1 MKAAQGKELGDIDE
15 MLTVEDIS
23 IPNLDDLPPKKR
35 KKCIIVQTQ
44 AVALACGDCRVL
56 SGKTRKFQGPP
67 SFPYIPGGTSL
78 FWLFYSDF
86 DSAQLDRISP
96 LTSPVVRFISVFVG
110 DCSGIV
116 TQIPKECSDDP
127 DYPFK
132 VGDRVAARFT
142 EGPRGAL
149 AEYSIVDTTVC
160 EKIPENI
167 SFEEGAILASVSPAT
182 LLAERIKEG
191 ERVLIMG
198 AGGGVGSH
206 TCQIMRKQ
214 GASHLVGCSL
224 TPDRLL
230 QEPLK
235 YDEAINYSKDDPFS
249 LKKYQDEPFD
259 VVVDLAGGSWLRL
272 VQSYDNNEK
281 SIVKPASQGGR
292 YLTLTPDK
300 AIFEAE
306 SLMAIL
312 KPFLIIPLWR
322 ALKSRLW
329 KRHHLPKYSFAQSL
343 AFERS
348 HLTRTMNMAQDGT
361 LKAVMDS
368 RGPFPFTTEG
378 VRKAFR
384 LQETRHIHGKVV
396 VQVKNTK

>member
-1 MKAAQGKELGDIDE
+1 M
-15 MLTVEDIS
+15 
-23 IPNLDDLPPKKR
+23 
-35 KKCIIVQTQ
+35 IIQTQ

-67 SFPYIPGGTSL
+67 SFPYIPGG
-78 FWLFYSDF
+78 
-86 DSAQLDRISP
+86 
-96 LTSPVVRFISVFVG
+96 

-116 TQIPKECSDDP
+116 WQIPPEASKDP

-149 AEYSIVDTTVC
+149 AEYSIIDITVC
-160 EKIPENI
+160 EKIPENL
-167 SFEEGAILASVSPAT
+167 SFEEGATLASVSPAT
-182 LLAERIKEG
+182 VLAERIKEG

-206 TCQIMRKQ
+206 TCQVMRKQ
-214 GASHLVGCSL
+214 GASYLVGCSL
-224 TPDRLL
+224 ATDRLM

-235 YDEAINYSKDDPFS
+235 YDEAINYSVNDPFS
-249 LKKYQDEPFD
+249 IEKFKNDPFD

-272 VQSYDNNEK
+272 MEDYNSNVS

-292 YLTLTPDK
+292 YLTLTPDE
-300 AIFEAE
+300 AIFKAE
-306 SLMAIL
+306 SLMEIL
-312 KPFLIIPLWR
+312 QPFLFIPLWR
-322 ALKSRLW
+322 AIKSRLW
-329 KRHHLPKYSFAQSL
+329 GRRKMPKYSFAHSL
-343 AFERS
+343 EFERT

-361 LKAVMDS
+361 LKASMDS
-368 RGPFPFTTEG
+368 QGPFPFTTEG

-384 LQETRHIHGKVV
+384 LQESRHIKGKVV
-396 VQVKNTK
+396 IAVKD

>member
-1 MKAAQGKELGDIDE
+1 MIKAVQGKELGDIDE
-15 MLTVEDIS
+15 MLTVEDDVQM
-23 IPNLDDLPPKKR
+23 PNLDDLPLKKR
-35 KKCIIVQTQ
+35 KKSMIIKTR

-67 SFPYIPGGTSL
+67 SFPYIPGG
-78 FWLFYSDF
+78 
-86 DSAQLDRISP
+86 
-96 LTSPVVRFISVFVG
+96 
-110 DCSGIV
+110 DCSGV
-116 TQIPKECSDDP
+116 VWKIPDEVSNDP
-127 DYPFK
+127 EYPFK
-132 VGDRVAARFT
+132 VGDRVAARFVD
-142 EGPRGAL
+142 GPRGAL
-149 AEYSIVDTTVC
+149 AEYSIIDITVC
-160 EKIPENI
+160 EKIPDNL

-182 LLAERIKEG
+182 VLAERIQKG

-206 TCQIMRKQ
+206 ACQIMRKQ
-214 GASHLVGCSL
+214 GASYIVGSSL

-230 QEPLK
+230 QEPLS
-235 YDEAINYSKDDPFS
+235 YNEAINYSEKDPFS
-249 LKKYQDEPFD
+249 IQKFKDEPFD

-272 VQSYDNNEK
+272 IEDLNNEDV

-292 YLTLTPDK
+292 YLTLTPDE

-306 SLMAIL
+306 SLMGIL
-312 KPFLIIPLWR
+312 KPFLFIPLWR

-329 KRHHLPKYSFAQSL
+329 GRRKLPKYSFAHSL
-343 AFERS
+343 EFERS
-348 HLTRTMNMAQDGT
+348 HLTRTINMAEDGT

-368 RGPFPFTTEG
+368 RGPFAFSTEE

-396 VQVKNTK
+396 VQVQKD

>member
-1 MKAAQGKELGDIDE
+1 MIPLQGKKNAMKAAQGKELGDIDA
-15 MLTVEDIS
+15 MLTVDV
-23 IPNLDDLPPKKR
+23 IPMPRLEDLPSKKR
-35 KKCIIVQTQ
+35 KTHVIVETR

-67 SFPYIPGGTSL
+67 SFPYIPGG
-78 FWLFYSDF
+78 
-86 DSAQLDRISP
+86 
-96 LTSPVVRFISVFVG
+96 

-116 TQIPKECSDDP
+116 REIPTEASNDP
-127 DYPFK
+127 DFPFQ

-149 AEYSIVDTTVC
+149 AEFSIMDTTVM
-160 EKIPENI
+160 EKIPKNL
-167 SFEEGAILASVSPAT
+167 SFEEGAILASVAPAT

-198 AGGGVGSH
+198 AGGGIGSH

-214 GASHLVGCSL
+214 GASFLAGVSL
-224 TPDRLL
+224 ETDRLL
-230 QEPLK
+230 QEPLN
-235 YDEAINYSKDDPFS
+235 YDKAINYSKEDPFS
-249 LKKYQDEPFD
+249 IAEFKEDPFD

-272 VQSYDNNEK
+272 IEDHTNKDV

-292 YLTLTPDK
+292 YLTLTPDV
-300 AIFEAE
+300 AIFDAD
-306 SLMAIL
+306 SLLDVL
-312 KPFLIIPLWR
+312 KPFMLIPLWR
-322 ALKSRLW
+322 FFKSRLW
-329 KRHHLPKYSFAQSL
+329 GRRYLPRYTFAHSL
-343 AFERS
+343 DFERS
-348 HLTRTMNMAQDGT
+348 HLTRTMNMAENGT

-384 LQETRHIHGKVV
+384 LQETRHVHGKVV
-396 VQVKNTK
+396 IQVPKPSM

>member
-1 MKAAQGKELGDIDE
+1 MITPVIEKNTMKAAQGIELGDIDA
-15 MLTVEDIS
+15 MLTVEENVPMPD
-23 IPNLDDLPPKKR
+23 LKDLPAKQRREKM
-35 KKCIIVQTQ
+35 IIQTK

-67 SFPYIPGGTSL
+67 SFPYIPGG
-78 FWLFYSDF
+78 
-86 DSAQLDRISP
+86 
-96 LTSPVVRFISVFVG
+96 

-116 TQIPKECSDDP
+116 WQIPPEAVEDP
-127 DYPFK
+127 HYPFK
-132 VGDRVAARFT
+132 VGDRVAARFS

-149 AEYSIVDTTVC
+149 AEYATIDIAVC

-182 LLAERIKEG
+182 VLAERIQEG

-198 AGGGVGSH
+198 GGGGVGSH
-206 TCQIMRKQ
+206 TCQVMRKQ
-214 GASHLVGCSL
+214 GASLLVGSSL
-224 TPDRLL
+224 KTDRLL
-230 QEPLK
+230 QDPLK
-235 YDEAINYSKDDPFS
+235 YDEAIDYSQTDPFAIQ
-249 LKKYQDEPFD
+249 KYKDEPFD

-272 VQSYDNNEK
+272 MQDHNSKVK

-292 YLTLTPDK
+292 YLTLTPDE
-300 AIFEAE
+300 ALFEAS
-306 SLMAIL
+306 SLMGIL
-312 KPFLIIPLWR
+312 KPFLFIPMWR

-329 KRHHLPKYSFAQSL
+329 GRGSMPRYSFAHIL
-343 AFERS
+343 EFDRM

-361 LKAVMDS
+361 LKASMDA

-384 LQETRHIHGKVV
+384 LQETRHVDGKVV
-396 VQVKNTK
+396 VQVQAS

>member
-1 MKAAQGKELGDIDE
+1 MITPGTMKNSMKAVQGKELGDIDE
-15 MLTVEDIS
+15 MLTVEDIAM
-23 IPNLDDLPPKKR
+23 PTLDDLPAKKR
-35 KKCIIVQTQ
+35 KNKMIIQTK

-56 SGKTRKFQGPP
+56 SGITRKFQGPP
-67 SFPYIPGGTSL
+67 SFPYIPGG
-78 FWLFYSDF
+78 
-86 DSAQLDRISP
+86 
-96 LTSPVVRFISVFVG
+96 

-116 TQIPKECSDDP
+116 WQIPPEASEDP

-132 VGDRVAARFT
+132 VGDRVAARFM

-149 AEYSIVDTTVC
+149 AEYAIIDITVC

-191 ERVLIMG
+191 ERVLVMG

-214 GASHLVGCSL
+214 GPSYLVGAGL
-224 TPDRLL
+224 KPDRLL
-230 QEPLK
+230 AAPLK
-235 YDEAINYSKDDPFS
+235 YDEAINYSDKDPFS
-249 LKKYQDEPFD
+249 MQKFKDEPFD

-272 VQSYDNNEK
+272 IEDINNQDK

-292 YLTLTPDK
+292 YLTLTPDE
-300 AIFEAE
+300 AIFEAHT
-306 SLMAIL
+306 LMQIL
-312 KPFLIIPLWR
+312 KPFLLIPLWR
-322 ALKSRLW
+322 AIKSRLW
-329 KRHHLPKYSFAQSL
+329 GRRSLPKYTFAHSL
-343 AFERS
+343 AMERT

-361 LKAVMDS
+361 LKAQMDAK
-368 RGPFPFTTEG
+368 GPFAFTTAG

-384 LQETRHIHGKVV
+384 LQETRHIDGKVV
-396 VQVKNTK
+396 IEVEKA

>member
-1 MKAAQGKELGDIDE
+1 M
-15 MLTVEDIS
+15 
-23 IPNLDDLPPKKR
+23 
-35 KKCIIVQTQ
+35 
-44 AVALACGDCRVL
+44 
-56 SGKTRKFQGPP
+56 
-67 SFPYIPGGTSL
+67 
-78 FWLFYSDF
+78 
-86 DSAQLDRISP
+86 
-96 LTSPVVRFISVFVG
+96 
-110 DCSGIV
+110 

-396 VQVKNTK
+396 VQVQNTK

>member
-67 SFPYIPGGTSL
+67 SFPYIPGG
-78 FWLFYSDF
+78 
-86 DSAQLDRISP
+86 
-96 LTSPVVRFISVFVG
+96 

-116 TQIPKECSDDP
+116 TQIPKECSNDP

-272 VQSYDNNEK
+272 IQSYDNNEK
-281 SIVKPASQGGR
+281 SIVKPASHGGR

-306 SLMAIL
+306 SLMGII

-329 KRHHLPKYSFAQSL
+329 KRHHLPKYSFAHSL

-396 VQVKNTK
+396 VQVQNTK